1 MDARKIGQLIGRLRR
16 ERGMTQEELGRA
28 IHVSGKAVSKWETGQ
43 GCPDISLLERLA
55 RVFSLDLEALLA
67 GTLDP
72 REALGG
78 NMKHTHFYVCP
89 TCGNLITAL
98 EEASVSCCGKELTAA
113 RPQKADEAH
122 RVCAEHVETEWFITS
137 DHPMTKQHYIS
148 FVALLTGDSLLI
160 RRQYPEWGLQLRMP
174 AVHGTLL
181 WHCTEH
187 GLFYQNV

>member
-67 GTLDP
+67 GALDP

-78 NMKHTHFYVCP
+78 NMKHTLLRLPYLRQSHH
-89 TCGNLITAL
+89 
-98 EEASVSCCGKELTAA
+98 
-113 RPQKADEAH
+113 RPGGGLRLLLRQKAH
-122 RVCAEHVETEWFITS
+122 RGPA
-137 DHPMTKQHYIS
+137 PK
-148 FVALLTGDSLLI
+148 G
-160 RRQYPEWGLQLRMP
+160 RRGPPGLR
-174 AVHGTLL
+174 
-181 WHCTEH
+181 
-187 GLFYQNV
+187 